1 MSTPS
6 AVVVT
11 DLTIYIPSSD
21 AKPDTQTWHRIDKNL
36 ILDKSP
42 RKAWLYVALA
52 HENTLKAEDLVVID
66 ISVGAAPPDPG
77 SRGPWEERP
86 GGIWVL
92 KGQFSGM
99 IDQAVT
105 QVDVLFGADA
115 VDPRPQWVLISSFLQ
130 LDGNQEAP
138 AARLTVL
145 RGRAEPIPAVRPA
158 LRVRENGKFKIVQ
171 ISDMHMVTGV
181 GECNDAIDAQGKDLP
196 ASDADTLTV
205 DFVGSIL
212 DVEKPDLVVL
222 TGDQLHHDIFD
233 SQTALFKAVA
243 PIIERSIPF
252 AVVFGNHDSEGE
264 HALPRSAQMLIL
276 QNLPLSLCNAGQED
290 LCGTGNYYLEVRAR
304 EPSQSSLSTLYFLD
318 SHAGIRSNVKTPDYD
333 CIKPSQINWFAKIS
347 QDLRKKREND
357 KDNQQFHQSLAF
369 QHIPL
374 PEFGDPDLR
383 IYSGN
388 RGEPTEGPSFNSRFY
403 DALAKEGVS
412 VLACGHDHVNDFCAL
427 LPPQMQQNGDITP
440 HTGPW
445 LCYAG
450 CVGFGGYCSYDGKR
464 YHRRSRVWELNTRA
478 ESLKTWL
485 RVEYREDRVDELA
498 LVENGVIPDK

>member
-1 MSTPS
+1 MPTPS

-52 HENTLKAEDLVVID
+52 HENTLKAEDLVIID
-66 ISVGAAPPDPG
+66 ISVGAAPPDSG

-92 KGQFSGM
+92 KGQFSGT
-99 IDQAVT
+99 INRAVT
-105 QVDVLFGADA
+105 QVDVLFGTDA
-115 VDPRPQWVLISSFLQ
+115 VDPRPQWVLMPSFLQ
-130 LDGNQEAP
+130 LDGNPEAP
-138 AARLTVL
+138 VARLTVL
-145 RGRAEPIPAVRPA
+145 RGRAKPIPAVRPA
-158 LRVRENGKFKIVQ
+158 LKVREDGKFKIVQ

-196 ASDADTLTV
+196 AGDADTLTV

-264 HALPRSAQMLIL
+264 HALP
-276 QNLPLSLCNAGQED
+276 
-290 LCGTGNYYLEVRAR
+290 
-304 EPSQSSLSTLYFLD
+304 
-318 SHAGIRSNVKTPDYD
+318 H
-333 CIKPSQINWFAKIS
+333 
-347 QDLRKKREND
+347 
-357 KDNQQFHQSLAF
+357 
-369 QHIPL
+369 
-374 PEFGDPDLR
+374 
-383 IYSGN
+383 
-388 RGEPTEGPSFNSRFY
+388 
-403 DALAKEGVS
+403 
-412 VLACGHDHVNDFCAL
+412 
-427 LPPQMQQNGDITP
+427 
-440 HTGPW
+440 
-445 LCYAG
+445 
-450 CVGFGGYCSYDGKR
+450 
-464 YHRRSRVWELNTRA
+464 
-478 ESLKTWL
+478 
-485 RVEYREDRVDELA
+485 YR
-498 LVENGVIPDK
+498 